1 MAYANVHPVTG
12 RRTYSTPAMNKAA
25 RAKALARGGQVLL
38 ADLGVASEPSAA
50 ESQGSGW
57 MLSWRG
63 SSPSWAIRTK
73 SRDSALH
80 LPPVMA
86 VDTAAGTATA
96 SLQALDGVNMRG
108 FSEKVNIAQ
117 LVVEVVPGE
126 GPTAWGVDAGLGE
139 SAGGSTVSGRSS
151 VAPRRSG
158 ARVVPRDI

>member
-1 MAYANVHPVTG
+1 
-12 RRTYSTPAMNKAA
+12 MNKAA

-63 SSPSWAIRTK
+63 SSPSWATRTK

-117 LVVEVVPGE
+117 LVVELPGE
-126 GPTAWGVDAGLGE
+126 GPTARGVDAGLGE
-139 SAGGSTVSGRSS
+139 DAGGSTVSGRSS
-151 VAPRRSG
+151 VAPRRRG
-158 ARVVPRDI
+158 ARVAPRDI

>member
-1 MAYANVHPVTG
+1 
-12 RRTYSTPAMNKAA
+12 MNKAA

-63 SSPSWAIRTK
+63 SSPTRNPKKTRAIRTK
-73 SRDSALH
+73 SMDSALL
-80 LPPVMA
+80 LPPMMA

-117 LVVEVVPGE
+117 LVVELPGE
-126 GPTAWGVDAGLGE
+126 GPTARGVNAGLGE
-139 SAGGSTVSGRSS
+139 DAGGSTVSGR
-151 VAPRRSG
+151 
-158 ARVVPRDI
+158 